1 MVLAAKAV
9 RAGQDL
15 QMEAP
20 EEILLQSLKVALVR
34 HCVRLHARAGKA
46 VPATSEMKQLIRLVV
61 KVARFLITLA
71 TIQTKQVQEFY
82 IY

>member
-1 MVLAAKAV
+1 MAKAV
-9 RAGQDL
+9 RAVQDL
-15 QMEAP
+15 PLEPM
-20 EEILLQSLKVALVR
+20 EEILSQSLKIALVQ
-34 HCVRLHARAGKA
+34 HCVRLHARAVKGA
-46 VPATSEMKQLIRLVV
+46 LATPEMLRLIQLVV

>member
-1 MVLAAKAV
+1 MV
-9 RAGQDL
+9 QDL
-15 QMEAP
+15 QMEP
-20 EEILLQSLKVALVR
+20 LEEILLQSLKIDLVQ
-34 HCVRLHARAGKA
+34 HCVRLHARAVKVA
-46 VPATSEMKQLIRLVV
+46 PATLEMQQLIRLVV